1 MSASCFASKWAGRVL
16 LGLGAGSAA
25 TRAGVGR
32 DDRLVGAGTGGSTAP
47 DPPPFLGDFLA
58 AGFFAGAFSAG
69 GFSAGTFSAARFFA
83 AGFFATGFLAVAF
96 FEDGFF
102 AVGFLAVGFLAAVF
116 GVALFEVVFFAAR
129 FFAVVFF
136 DPRFV
141 PADFRVALLA
151 AVFLTVFLAV
161 FVTVFFAEDL
171 LGVAFF
177 FLEDADDELLFRV
190 EGFRAGLMGA
200 GR

>member
-47 DPPPFLGDFLA
+47 DPPPFREDF
-58 AGFFAGAFSAG
+58 
-69 GFSAGTFSAARFFA
+69 TA
-83 AGFFATGFLAVAF
+83 AGFFATGFFATGFFATGF
-96 FEDGFF
+96 FEDAFF
-102 AVGFLAVGFLAAVF
+102 AAGFLAEVF
-116 GVALFEVVFFAAR
+116 EVALFAAR
-129 FFAVVFF
+129 FFAVGFF
-136 DPRFV
+136 DPLFV
-141 PADFRVALLA
+141 PPDFRAALFA
-151 AVFLTVFLAV
+151 PVFLTVFLTVFVAV
-161 FVTVFFAEDL
+161 FLTGFFAEDL
-171 LGVAFF
+171 LGAAFF
-177 FLEDADDELLFRV
+177 FLEDAVDELLFRV